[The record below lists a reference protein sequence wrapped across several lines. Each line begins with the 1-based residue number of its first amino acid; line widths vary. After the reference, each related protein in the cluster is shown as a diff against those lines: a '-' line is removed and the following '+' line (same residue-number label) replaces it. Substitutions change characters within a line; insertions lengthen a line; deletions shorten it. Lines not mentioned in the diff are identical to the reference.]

1 MPTARRKL
9 FYVAYLFVMI
19 LLAALNASALSSL
32 ENRASSSAQTVR
44 LVTKAVMVSIEPPW
58 DVIDDGVKEC
68 FIDALSKAE
77 SEGKALIYLVNSY
90 GGYLDAA
97 YTIGDVVSSSR
108 TVTIAYV
115 SGGKALSAG
124 TMILLPANVVAL
136 HPSSI
141 IGAMQPIMVNPVTGE
156 IQFVNESKIINPVIE
171 KAMSFARLRGRN
183 ESLVRDFVVRA
194 STVSAEKAVAYGVA
208 DLTAQDLSTV
218 LKALYGMEFEVP
230 GGVVRVEIVESGV
243 EVYACSVRSRMIS
256 LLENSSILNVLL
268 TIGILGTI
276 FALVSGKLTVLPLTL
291 LFLFLG
297 LVGSGVNPNLVSLLL
312 TMLGA
317 ALLAVELFVI
327 PGFGIVGIS
336 GIILLAFGFALL
348 PTYVPSGFMPSE
360 EYINVLRLFI
370 VCTSLILGS
379 FFGIVMFKVIKV
391 RRKKPYEFLPVGKA
405 GRAVDDLGPGR
416 TGFVVVEGEYWRASS
431 DEEIPKGSEVVVVGI
446 EGSVL
451 KVKRK

>member
-1 MPTARRKL
+1 M
-9 FYVAYLFVMI
+9 
-19 LLAALNASALSSL
+19 
-32 ENRASSSAQTVR
+32 VR
-44 LVTKAVMVSIEPPW
+44 LVTKAVVVSIEPPW

-68 FIDALSKAE
+68 FVDALRKAE
-77 SEGKALIYLVNSY
+77 SEGKAFIYLVNSY

-97 YTIGDVVSSSR
+97 YTIGDAVSSSK

-171 KAMSFARLRGRN
+171 KAVSFARLRGRN
-183 ESLVRDFVVRA
+183 ESLVREFVVRA

-218 LKALYGMEFEVP
+218 LKAVYGMEFDVS
-230 GGVVRVEIVESGV
+230 GGVARVEIVESGV
-243 EVYACSVRSRMIS
+243 EVYVCSVRSRMIS

-312 TMLGA
+312 TVLGA
-317 ALLAVELFVI
+317 VLLAVELFVI

-348 PTYVPSGFMPSE
+348 PTYVPSGFMPPE

-370 VCTSLILGS
+370 VSTSLILGS
-379 FFGIVMFKVIKV
+379 FFGIVMFKVIRV
-391 RRKKPYEFLPVGKA
+391 RRKKPYEFLPVGKV
-405 GRAVDDLGPGR
+405 GRAADDLGPGK
-416 TGFVVVEGEYWRASS
+416 TGFIVVEGEYWRASS

-446 EGSVL
+446 EGPML
-451 KVKRK
+451 RVKRK

>member
-1 MPTARRKL
+1 
-9 FYVAYLFVMI
+9 MI